1 MNVVITGTSRGI
13 GLSLAEYY
21 LSGGCRVAGCS
32 RSESPL
38 THPDYKHY
46 TVDLSQE
53 ADVNRFAADVR
64 KDFGSVDV
72 LINNAGV
79 ASMNHFMLTP
89 VETARRLMNIN
100 FFGPFAATRAFIN
113 ALKKS
118 DHPRVVN
125 FSTVAVPFNL
135 DGELAYVSSK
145 AAVRFPYPQHLHGDA
160 VESMTKILAKE
171 LAPFKITVNA
181 VGPTPV
187 KTALTAKV
195 PEKKLKELLD
205 RQAIKRFGEFE
216 DIRNVIDFYIS
227 PASDFITGQIVYLG
241 GVNK

>member
-145 AAVRFPYPQHLHGDA
+145 AAV
-160 VESMTKILAKE
+160 ESMTKILAKE